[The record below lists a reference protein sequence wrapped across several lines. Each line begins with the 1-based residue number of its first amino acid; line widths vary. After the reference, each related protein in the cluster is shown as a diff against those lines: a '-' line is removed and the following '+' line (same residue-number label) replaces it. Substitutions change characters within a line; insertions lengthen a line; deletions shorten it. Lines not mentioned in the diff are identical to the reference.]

1 MRRWTWCV
9 PVLALAFA
17 SGCGTTATPDQLTA
31 SRATN
36 ESTEGTKPGPMAL
49 DVTIIDGEVTPRGAR
64 VELRV
69 GQPLTLS
76 VHSDTADELHVHT
89 DPEQEFEV
97 KAQGNQRFTFTVDRP
112 GTVVVELH
120 QRDVVIAELLVR
132 K

>member
-1 MRRWTWCV
+1 MMRAKWCL

-17 SGCGTTATPDQLTA
+17 AGCGTTATPDQPTA
-31 SRATN
+31 SQATN

-97 KAQGNQRFTFTVDRP
+97 KAKGNQRFTFTVDRP